1 LETHSVKHVAII
13 GAGGFVGSSLIESL
27 VLDGH
32 VGVRAVVRSYR
43 NMAGFCQFG
52 AAVDVRRAD
61 AEDAASLTEALAGA
75 HTVVNLTTGPPKSIV
90 RSTRAIFDAC
100 TRAKVRRF
108 IHLSSAVV
116 FGDVP
121 TPVDDDDPPVSKH
134 WMPYARAKATS
145 EVWLRDRLSCHGV
158 DLVVL
163 RPGIVWG
170 VRSPHTIDLAQSLAG
185 KNAYLVDGGRG
196 VFNGIYID
204 NLISCIRACCEYQGR
219 ASGFFNVGDRESVTW
234 RALFEALGP
243 ALSCDPALLPHVDGD
258 RLPRSVGSTV
268 DTIQS
273 LPLMNELYHRL
284 KVHIPDGLK
293 AGIRSRLEGR
303 YRYERHAPMYAVRAS
318 VGRELWHLQRVKHKL
333 PVDKFARTFNFS
345 TPVSFDEGVRRTVTW
360 LGALGLVS
368 HAAPHP
374 RQ

>member
-1 LETHSVKHVAII
+1 LEADRVKSVAII

-32 VGVRAVVRSYR
+32 EGVRAVVRSYR

-52 AAVDVRRAD
+52 SAVDVRRAN
-61 AEDAASLTEALAGA
+61 AEDAGSLAVALEGA
-75 HTVVNLTTGPPKSIV
+75 HTVVNLTTGPPKGII

-100 TRAKVRRF
+100 TRAKVKRF

-116 FGDVP
+116 YGDVP
-121 TPVDDDDPPVSKH
+121 TPVGDDDPPVSRH
-134 WMPYARAKATS
+134 WMPYARAKAAS
-145 EVWLRDRLSCHGV
+145 EVWLRNRLSCHGLQV
-158 DLVVL
+158 VVL

-185 KNAYLVDGGRG
+185 KSAYLVDGGRG

-204 NLISCIRACCEYQGR
+204 NLVSCIRACCDYPGR
-219 ASGFFNVGDRESVTW
+219 ASGFYNVGDREAVTW

-243 ALSCDPALLPHVDGD
+243 ALDCDPARLPHVNGD
-258 RLPRSVGSTV
+258 RLPRSVGTAV

-284 KVHIPDGLK
+284 KRHIPDGLK
-293 AGIRSRLEGR
+293 ASIRSRLEGS
-303 YRYERHAPMYAVRAS
+303 YRYERHAREYAERAS
-318 VGRELWHLQRVKHKL
+318 VARELWHLQRVGHKL
-333 PVDKFARTFNFS
+333 PVEKFARTFHFS
-345 TPVSFDEGVRRTVTW
+345 TPISFDEGVRRTVTW
-360 LGALGLVS
+360 LGALGLASQAVPLS
-368 HAAPHP
+368 
-374 RQ
+374 RY